1 MKYWSIVFEGECGQ
15 HVQETWSE
23 KQIMKSSWYRNWILK
38 MVQNSMDRLMTEQ
51 NAIDD
56 WVTVHWAI
64 ETDEF
69 GNKI

>member
-1 MKYWSIVFEGECGQ
+1 MKYWTIVFEGECGQ

-38 MVQNSMDRLMTEQ
+38 MVQNNMDRLMTEQ
-51 NAIDD
+51 NAIND

>member
-1 MKYWSIVFEGECGQ
+1 MKYWTICFPGECDQ
-15 HVQETWSE
+15 HVQETWSAE
-23 KQIMKSSWYRNWILK
+23 QIMKSSWYRNWVLK
-38 MVQNSMDRLMTEQ
+38 MVQANKNSLMTEQ

-56 WVTVHWAI
+56 WVTVHWAV